1 MWDQRYSGDD
11 YFYGTAPNDFLA
23 EQADKIPSGPVLC
36 LAEGEG
42 RNAVHLAGLGFP
54 VTAVDSAIEGLR
66 KTERLARERGVDVE
80 CIHADLAQFDLGQD
94 RWAGIVSIFAH
105 LPPSL
110 RRQVHAAI
118 PKALRPGGMLLL
130 EAYTPAQLQQGTGGP
145 PVAELMM
152 TANTLREELPGLVFE
167 HLVELERGI
176 VEGQGHT
183 GTGAVVQA
191 IAQRPA

>member
-23 EQADKIPSGPVLC
+23 EQAGKIPSGPVLC